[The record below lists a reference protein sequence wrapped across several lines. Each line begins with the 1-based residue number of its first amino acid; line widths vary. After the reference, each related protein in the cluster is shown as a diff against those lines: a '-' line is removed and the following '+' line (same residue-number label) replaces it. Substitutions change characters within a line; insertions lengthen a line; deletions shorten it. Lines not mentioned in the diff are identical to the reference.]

1 MPPATRP
8 LRPCLLGG
16 FPWAPGT
23 PCLPE
28 STRERCRPQTPPSA
42 PLKKTSQECVALRG
56 LSLCVLPRMTRFVGR
71 GQCPVGGLKRG
82 PLRS

>member
-1 MPPATRP
+1 MPPAMRP
-8 LRPCLLGG
+8 PQPCLLGG

-56 LSLCVLPRMTRFVGR
+56 LSLL
-71 GQCPVGGLKRG
+71 CPPADDQICRQGAVSCRRPETG
-82 PLRS
+82 PSS